1 MALEPNSKLAT
12 GVALVTAIAGLLSSI
27 HQLASLRSHQTE
39 ADNLLASVVNAHS
52 AQISALEKHIEELHG
67 RVTWAEEWAN
77 EAKLEAQAISE
88 FAHDTRLACDE
99 DYANRYGDKS
109 DIGWR
114 KTEAKQLKLL
124 APMVLPTEPVLKVQG
139 LLSEFT
145 YAKALAESVDAKADA
160 GTDGGAESADAG
172 TDAGTEVK
180 FYPAR
185 SDRDTDG
192 VVDAQVQMPV
202 IPSLKE
208 LREAAAN
215 GKVWTPAGFIE
226 GEKP

>member
-1 MALEPNSKLAT
+1 MALEPNPKLAT
-12 GVALVTAIAGLLSSI
+12 GVALVTALAGLLSSI

-99 DYANRYGDKS
+99 DYADRYGDKS

-124 APMVLPTEPVLKVQG
+124 APMALPTEPVLKVQG

-145 YAKALAESVDAKADA
+145 YAKALAESVDAVADA
-160 GTDGGAESADAG
+160 GTDGGAESVDAG
-172 TDAGTEVK
+172 TDAGAEVK

-185 SDRDTDG
+185 SDRDADG

-226 GEKP
+226 GEQR